1 MTYLSGG
8 LPCQYC
14 WCWGLSLPCSGRER
28 VGQPRLNYQEAD
40 IYLFYLLVRV
50 GLVTLIWLGLFGYGC
65 LVIVVGY

>member
-1 MTYLSGG
+1 M
-8 LPCQYC
+8 
-14 WCWGLSLPCSGRER
+14 
-28 VGQPRLNYQEAD
+28 NYQEAD